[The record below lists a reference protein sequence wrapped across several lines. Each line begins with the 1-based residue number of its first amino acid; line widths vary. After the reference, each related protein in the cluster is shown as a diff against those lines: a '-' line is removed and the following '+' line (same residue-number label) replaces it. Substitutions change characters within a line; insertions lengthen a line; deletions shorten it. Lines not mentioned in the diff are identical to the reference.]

1 MKEIKVK
8 CLSCGSLEGGDFCG
22 SCHTVLPIEQE
33 VDYFRIFGLEPRPA
47 VDREALK
54 ATFLDLSQKLHPDH
68 NVQADAETRVRVL
81 GVSAQLNRGYSTL
94 ADTKERLRYL
104 VGKAHDVEPAEAGRV
119 PHEIMELF
127 FEVHDLMQEVDA
139 YLKARKPAA
148 SRIAAAV
155 AETDVDKGRFLE
167 AIAGLRARTLER
179 FAAVEVEVAGLDA
192 KWDAAGNATPERE
205 KLLGR
210 LGELADVLA
219 YLGRLKMSLAQKELA
234 LST

>member
-22 SCHTVLPIEQE
+22 SCHTVLPIEQD
-33 VDYFRIFGLEPRPA
+33 VDYFRLFGLEPRPA

-54 ATFLDLSQKLHPDH
+54 ATFLDLSQKLHPDR
-68 NVQADAETRVRVL
+68 NVQADTETRERVL

-94 ADTKERLRYL
+94 VDTKERLRYL
-104 VGKAHDVEPAEAGRV
+104 VGKAQDEEPTEANRV

-139 YLKARKPAA
+139 HLKEKRPAL
-148 SRIAAAV
+148 SRIVAAV
-155 AETDVDKGRFLE
+155 AETDENKRRFLDG
-167 AIAGLRARTLER
+167 IAGLRVRTMAR
-179 FAAVEVEVAGLDA
+179 FAAVEDEVARIDA
-192 KWDAAGNATPERE
+192 EWDATPQRE
-205 KLLGR
+205 KLLTR
-210 LGELADVLA
+210 LAELADVLA
-219 YLGRLKMSLAQKELA
+219 YLGRLKTSLARKELA